1 MALYTPDAGVSIGNT
16 FGGTVAG
23 ETPTAI
29 TPNIGGDSIALIGNI
44 VTLWWVSTGTGATI
58 TFDSVAV
65 SDQGND
71 NNLVLTQPATG
82 VRRTI
87 FNAAQARFKQIAG
100 NVGYV
105 NITYSSVTGLT
116 LYAWYNN

>member
-1 MALYTPDAGVSIGNT
+1 MASYTPDQATAIGNA

-23 ETPTAI
+23 ETPTPI
-29 TPNIGGDSIALIGNI
+29 TPNIGGDSIALVGSK

-58 TFDSVAV
+58 TFDSVSP

-82 VRRTI
+82 VRRVV
-87 FNAAQARFKQIAG
+87 FDAAAARFKQTSG

-105 NITYSSVTGLT
+105 NITYTAVTGLT
-116 LYAWYNN
+116 LYAWYVA